1 MLPGDGG
8 PAGRQVPAGLA
19 SACMGQMGHEI
30 STQFRFHGAPV
41 NAPVKIYFC
50 IGDYHAAHFQTC
62 CFRGRFTP
70 VL

>member
-41 NAPVKIYFC
+41 NAPVKIYSIDNAC
-50 IGDYHAAHFQTC
+50 HCNY
-62 CFRGRFTP
+62 RPPP
-70 VL
+70 VFF